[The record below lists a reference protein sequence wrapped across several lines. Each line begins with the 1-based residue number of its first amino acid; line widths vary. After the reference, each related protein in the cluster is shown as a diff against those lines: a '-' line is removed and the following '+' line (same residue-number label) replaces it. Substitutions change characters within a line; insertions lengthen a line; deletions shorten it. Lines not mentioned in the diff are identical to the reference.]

1 MRKKEALHDAFRK
14 FISLFC
20 FSLFFPVARGSFVLK
35 MFSFSFFSFRLVL
48 CAVQYQVQ
56 NVIYFS
62 CLVLLYRY
70 QSIPSWSFVSYF
82 SLLSCSQL
90 VPRYLYTLYLHHEIN
105 MKDYLY
111 KSFMMLIDD
120 FHFNIFMFNCSIQR
134 FCFRFWVNRNS
145 I

>member
-1 MRKKEALHDAFRK
+1 MLSENSFLSFAFHSS
-14 FISLFC
+14 FLWPEVVLFWRC
-20 FSLFFPVARGSFVLK
+20 FLSV
-35 MFSFSFFSFRLVL
+35 FFSFRLVL

-62 CLVLLYRY
+62 CLVSLYRY

-111 KSFMMLIDD
+111 KSLMMLIDD

-145 I
+145 IRVYIQ